1 METIKNSQYHVIKMF
16 KSKRNTKHTH
26 THTHTHTDTN
36 RGWTLPGTSKIIF
49 CTGMLKGIKIFFTKV

>member
-16 KSKRNTKHTH
+16 KSKRNTKHTQR
-26 THTHTHTDTN
+26 DTI

-49 CTGMLKGIKIFFTKV
+49 CTGKLKGIKIFFTKV

>member
-16 KSKRNTKHTH
+16 KSKRNTKHTL
-26 THTHTHTDTN
+26 TDTI
-36 RGWTLPGTSKIIF
+36 RGWIPPGTSKIIF